1 MYGYI
6 IHLICGDEFEDE
18 SELAPNDYIRDLC
31 DTRKYKV
38 CRDSKGNEVIVDKG
52 QVQYIE
58 VINNLPIKEIDN
70 EKSI

>member
-6 IHLICGDEFEDE
+6 LHLICGEEFEDE
-18 SELAPNDYIRDLC
+18 SELAPNEYIGDLC
-31 DTRKYKV
+31 DTRQYKV

-58 VINNLPIKEIDN
+58 VVNNLPIKGISD